1 MWLYFLALYQ
11 SRFRIE
17 VESNDTI
24 KEIKEKIGDKQNWDP
39 DCLFLF
45 FAGKILEND
54 KTICDYNI
62 QNDYTIYVIRSR
74 DKVVYINIFHP
85 IKKVIPLIR
94 NLHNSNSQIPVFE
107 NTLQDILTRIS
118 RNKYEIEG
126 TSLIY
131 EGKRLEYNKKLSY
144 YQNSNEN
151 PSLDIFSLIKV
162 NIQKSNEENKY
173 YYVSPNETIQD
184 LKIQIGKVENIP
196 NQNQIILFNNEIL
209 ENEKQFNYFI
219 QEKEDYG
226 KVINLFLKF

>member
-1 MWLYFLALYQ
+1 MWLYIRTLSGQ
-11 SRFRIE
+11 
-17 VESNDTI
+17 TI
-24 KEIKEKIGDKQNWDP
+24 TIDIYPTNTIREIKEKVQEQKGWDP
-39 DCLFLF
+39 DCLLLI

-54 KTICDYNI
+54 KIIYDYNI
-62 QNDYTIYVIRSR
+62 SKNSTIHLVQSV

-85 IKKVIPLIR
+85 IKKVTPLYR
-94 NLHNSNSQIPVFE
+94 NIFNSNSQIPVFE

-118 RNKYEIEG
+118 IRKYEIEG

-162 NIQKSNEENKY
+162 NIQKLNEENKY